1 MKKLNQ
7 ASLDKIEEIVMS
19 HKDKKGPIKL
29 MLHDIQNEMGYIPFE
44 AMHRIAEV
52 TGEPVSKVYGVVTF
66 YSQFTTAPKGKHI
79 ISVCL
84 GTACYVNGS
93 QTILDLLV
101 EMTGAPVNGT
111 SANGLFSIDATR
123 CVGACGLAPVVSVDG
138 TVFGC
143 KKQLDELKFL
153 VLEYMKE
160 SSDEAL
166 AN

>member
-7 ASLDKIEEIVMS
+7 KSLDFIDETIYK

-29 MLHDIQNEMGYIPFE
+29 ILHEIQNELGYIPFE
-44 AMHRIAEV
+44 AMERMSEELDVPISRI
-52 TGEPVSKVYGVVTF
+52 YGVVTF
-66 YSQFTTAPKGKHI
+66 YSQFTTEPKGKHV

-111 SANGLFSIDATR
+111 STDGVFSIDATR

-143 KKQLDELKFL
+143 SKQLEDLKML
-153 VLEYMKE
+153 ILNYKKE
-160 SSDEAL
+160 EAF
-166 AN
+166 A

>member
-1 MKKLNQ
+1 
-7 ASLDKIEEIVMS
+7 
-19 HKDKKGPIKL
+19 
-29 MLHDIQNEMGYIPFE
+29 MGYIPFE
-44 AMHRIAEV
+44 AMQKMSEELGV
-52 TGEPVSKVYGVVTF
+52 PVSKIYGVVTF
-66 YSQFTTAPKGKHI
+66 YSQFTTVPKGKHV

-111 SANGLFSIDATR
+111 SENGLFSIDATR

-143 KKQLDELKFL
+143 NNQLDELKL
-153 VLEYMKE
+153 LILEYVKE
-160 SSDEAL
+160 DIDEAEPS
-166 AN
+166 

>member
-1 MKKLNQ
+1 MRKLNQ
-7 ASLDKIEEIVMS
+7 ASLDKIEAIVTK
-19 HKDKKGPIKL
+19 HKDERGPIKL
-29 MLHDIQNEMGYIPFE
+29 MLHEIQNEMGYIPFE

-52 TGEPVSKVYGVVTF
+52 TGEPISKVYGVVTF
-66 YSQFTTAPKGKHI
+66 YSQFTTAPKGKHVI
-79 ISVCL
+79 GVCL

-111 SANGLFSIDATR
+111 SPNGLFSIDATR

-138 TVFGC
+138 SVFGC

-153 VLEYMKE
+153 ILEYIKE
-160 SSDEAL
+160 DSL
-166 AN
+166 ATAAN

>member
-1 MKKLNQ
+1 MEKLNQ
-7 ASLDKIEEIVMS
+7 AAMATIESIVAK
-19 HKDKKGPIKL
+19 HKGKMGPVKL
-29 MLHDIQNEMGYIPFE
+29 MLHDVQDQLGYIPFE
-44 AMHRIAEV
+44 AMEMIAKA
-52 TGEPVSKVYGVVTF
+52 TGEPISKVYGVVTF
-66 YSQFTTAPKGKHI
+66 YSQFTTEPKGKHV

-101 EMTGAPVNGT
+101 SMTGAPVNGT
-111 SANGLFSIDATR
+111 SPNGLFSIDATR

-143 KKQLDELKFL
+143 KKQLDELKLL

-160 SSDEAL
+160 ESNEVSP
-166 AN
+166 N